1 MTFQKLLLSDDYLL
15 KIKYKRLLLTLS
27 NEDFAQKGK
36 LFEMEDY
43 MYVITYFVN
52 ISCKLTYLSLKNY
65 FEP

>member
-1 MTFQKLLLSDDYLL
+1 MLLSDDYLL

-27 NEDFAQKGK
+27 NEDFAPKGK

-52 ISCKLTYLSLKNY
+52 ISCKLTYLSLNNY